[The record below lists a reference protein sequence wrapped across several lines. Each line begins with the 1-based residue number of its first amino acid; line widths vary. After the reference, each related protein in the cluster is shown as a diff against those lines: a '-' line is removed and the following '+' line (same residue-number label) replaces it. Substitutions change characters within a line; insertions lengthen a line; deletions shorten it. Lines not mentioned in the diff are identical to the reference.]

1 MMFNLLSLLSATV
14 LLTSSLVAADFSI
27 TGPAYGTQVG
37 VASGVVVTFTD
48 DGSSPAFAEIT
59 STKVLLCTGP
69 NSQIFCFT
77 TPVGT
82 FTPTAGQ
89 TSYSAV
95 LAPLATLGSNGPY
108 FFQFYSLTLTG
119 GNSIHYSPRFA
130 LSGMLGT
137 QQATDGGDVASPP
150 DSNSANIPA
159 DPNVILSM
167 NQVPYTLQTGKT
179 RYAPMQIQPASKVTR
194 PRVASQRFPTS
205 AVTFFS
211 NYALQPIQKTTLT
224 PSWTYTI
231 VQGPNWAATAA
242 SPTGYYAASEAL
254 QRNINAKSR
263 RGFYE
268 L

>member
-1 MMFNLLSLLSATV
+1 MFNLLSLLLATV

-27 TGPAYGTQVG
+27 TGPVYGTQV
-37 VASGVVVTFTD
+37 AASSGVVVTFTD
-48 DGSSPAFAEIT
+48 DGSSPAFTEIS

-108 FFQFYSLTLTG
+108 FFQFYSLIATG
-119 GNSIHYSPRFA
+119 GSSIHYSPRFA

-137 QQATDGGDVASPP
+137 YQASDGGDVAPP
-150 DSNSANIPA
+150 PGSNTANIPA
-159 DPNVILSM
+159 DQNVVLSL
-167 NQVPYTLQTGKT
+167 NQVPYTMQTGRT
-179 RYAPMQIQPASKVTR
+179 RYAPMQTQPGSKVTYAK
-194 PRVASQRFPTS
+194 VASQRYPTS

-211 NYALQPIQKTTLT
+211 NYDLQPIQKTTIT

-242 SPTGYYAASEAL
+242 APTGYYAASEAL